1 MEYIN
6 YVKQAPVQGVTG
18 LWGGTQGALTSSS
31 GVVDNGGSSDFAG
44 SGADDY
50 IQQSSTV
57 SGYALGTGDFTLEC
71 WIKTSTT
78 GSDGFYRRVYLQDAT
93 QPNYTG
99 HLQLAITPNSGGGYA
114 NPWDDGTLDIVGNTV
129 VTDGQWHHL
138 AVCRDSTNTR
148 LYVDGSDDGDSQ
160 SWTANING
168 QQPRIGSQNG
178 SGGFDGL
185 ISNVRVV
192 KGSALYTSNFTPPT
206 SKLEEVSGSGYS
218 TILLALQSTTSPTD
232 NEVPSSN
239 WTKSGDVNAG
249 TDNPFD

>member
-18 LWGGTQGALTSSS
+18 LWGGTQGALQQS
-31 GVVDNGGSSDFAG
+31 GVEVDNGGSSDFAG
-44 SGADDY
+44 TGANDY
-50 IQQSSTV
+50 IQQSGSVT
-57 SGYALGTGDFTLEC
+57 GYNLGTGDFTLEC

-99 HLQLAITPNSGGGYA
+99 HLQLAITPDGGGGKA
-114 NPWDDGTLDIVGNTV
+114 NPWDTGGQLDIVGSTT
-129 VTDGQWHHL
+129 VTDGNWHHI

-160 SWTANING
+160 TWTANVTG
-168 QQPRIGSQNG
+168 TQPRIGSQNG

-185 ISNVRVV
+185 ISNVRLV

-218 TILLALQSTTSPTD
+218 TILLALQSTTDPTD

-239 WTKSGDVNAG
+239 WTKSGDVNA
-249 TDNPFD
+249 TDDNPF

>member
-1 MEYIN
+1 MAIQQMFLGIGQSEP
-6 YVKQAPVQGVTG
+6 ADP
-18 LWGGTQGALTSSS
+18 
-31 GVVDNGGSSDFAG
+31 GGSMFFEGIGGNDHIKVTSAN
-44 SGADDY
+44 SQY
-50 IQQSSTV
+50 Q
-57 SGYALGTGDFTLEC
+57 LGTGDFTLEC
-71 WIKTSTT
+71 WIKTNTT

-114 NPWDDGTLDIVGNTV
+114 NPWDDGNLDIVGNTI
-129 VTDGQWHHL
+129 VTDGNWHHI

-148 LYVDGSDDGDSQ
+148 LYVDGQDDGDSQ
-160 SWTANING
+160 TWTANING

-185 ISNVRVV
+185 ISNIRLV
-192 KGSALYTSNFTPPT
+192 KGTALYTSNFTPPT
-206 SKLEEVSGSGYS
+206 SQLTAVSG

-232 NEVPSSN
+232 NAYPNTN
-239 WTKSGDVNAG
+239 WVKSGDVNAG